1 MLYLDS
7 SALVKRYSI
16 EKGSRA
22 VVARFE
28 SGEKI
33 FTSML
38 SFGEVHSSIARKFR
52 SKELSLLELAKLRE
66 NFLNDWLFSLSVL
79 DIDGRTMSELP
90 RLVEQH
96 DLRAGDA
103 IHLSAAFWLKDTI
116 RLRRRRDRLEETVEF
131 GVADNR
137 LAKVAQECGFQVFNP
152 EDEG

>member
-7 SALVKRYSI
+7 SALVKRYSD
-16 EKGSRA
+16 EKGSPA

-52 SKELSLLELAKLRE
+52 SRELSSLELAKLRE
-66 NFLNDWLFSLSVL
+66 CFLDDWLFGLSVL
-79 DIDGRTMSELP
+79 NMDGSTMSELP
-90 RLVEQH
+90 RLVEEY

-103 IHLSAAFWLKDTI
+103 IQLSTAIWLKDTN
-116 RLRRRRDRLEETVEF
+116 RLQRRRDRLDENVEF
-131 GVADNR
+131 GVADKR
-137 LAKVAQECGFQVFNP
+137 LAMVANDCGFVVFNP
-152 EDEG
+152 EDED

>member
-7 SALVKRYSI
+7 SALVKRYSN
-16 EKGSRA
+16 ERGSRA

-52 SKELSLLELAKLRE
+52 SKELSLLELRKLRE
-66 NFLNDWLFSLSVL
+66 NFLNDWLFSLSIL
-79 DIDGRTMSELP
+79 DLDGRTMSELP

-103 IHLSAAFWLKDTI
+103 IHLAAAFWLKDTI
-116 RLRRRRDRLEETVEF
+116 RLRKHRDRLEETVEF
-131 GVADNR
+131 GVADKR
-137 LAKVAQECGFQVFNP
+137 LAKVAQECGFKMFNP
-152 EDEG
+152 EDED

>member
-7 SALVKRYSI
+7 SALVKRYSD

-28 SGEKI
+28 SGVKV

-52 SKELSLLELAKLRE
+52 SKELSLLALTKLRE
-66 NFLNDWLFSLSVL
+66 NFLEDWLFSLSVL
-79 DIDGRTMSELP
+79 NLDGSTMSALP
-90 RLVEQH
+90 RLVEQY

-103 IHLSAAFWLKDTI
+103 IQLSTAFWLRDTN
-116 RLRRRRDRLEETVEF
+116 RLRRHGAHSEQSVEF

-152 EDEG
+152 EDED